1 MGYPTLDLTIMMGF
15 IIWFNAYAARE
26 DHKLCQEVPRGDDDL
41 YLKKVIVTHQAFT
54 VNKDI

>member
-15 IIWFNAYAARE
+15 IIWLNAYAARE
-26 DHKLCQEVPRGDDDL
+26 DHKLCQVVPRGDEDL